1 LSPWQFAF
9 LNRSKKVAQHL
20 KENPSH
26 SISFDKSLEI
36 LHRCNNSHKAKV
48 WEEYNIFKHFEKFGS
63 DRMLNKKEEF
73 SNKITFQLFNRLE
86 NNFTDKADN
95 NGTDMNGTL
104 ARVNRNNA
112 GGQ

>member
-1 LSPWQFAF
+1 M
-9 LNRSKKVAQHL
+9 
-20 KENPSH
+20 
-26 SISFDKSLEI
+26 LE
-36 LHRCNNSHKAKV
+36 LVFNLL
-48 WEEYNIFKHFEKFGS
+48 GS

-86 NNFTDKADN
+86 NNLTDNTDN
-95 NGTDMNGTL
+95 NRL